1 MVRTAGSFSPWE
13 PCHHAL
19 RTIYIIRK
27 EDEIMDYK
35 ITGYKPEKLF
45 HFFEEISAIPRGSGN
60 EKGISDYL
68 VKFAEDRGL
77 WVYQDEAYNVIIKK
91 GGSKGAEDL
100 PAVMLQ
106 GHLDMVC
113 EKVAGVEHDFEKE
126 GIRLVVKD
134 GILTANGTTLGSD
147 NGVAVALML
156 MVLDD
161 EDIVHPPVECVFTTE
176 EEVGLNGARALD
188 KSQISA
194 RTMINMD
201 SEEEGVAT
209 ISCAGGL
216 RIECTRPVTR
226 QLAEGTLL
234 SIEIS
239 GLKGGHSGTDIDKER
254 QNAIRVMAR
263 VLYQIMKNTDGKL
276 VSFSGGNKDNAIPRE
291 CMASLIFADAE
302 EAKKAEELACSL
314 AETLADEITPYE
326 ENFTCEIT
334 SEEGRTENAL
344 SEEDAKAFIT
354 AMYLAPNGVQS
365 RNMKLDG
372 FVVVS
377 TNMGVARAE
386 ENRLVIVFS
395 PRSSVASLQEEMKAR
410 LGLLADTFG
419 FASEFSGEY
428 PGWSY
433 KEESPVRDVFLE
445 SYRELFGEE
454 LKTEALHAGLECGL
468 FSDAIPGLDAIA
480 VGPTLNNVHTPEENL
495 PLDSFERFYELLKDV
510 LRRLAEK

>member
-1 MVRTAGSFSPWE
+1 ME
-13 PCHHAL
+13 
-19 RTIYIIRK
+19 
-27 EDEIMDYK
+27 YK

-68 VKFAEDRGL
+68 VKFAHDRGL
-77 WVYQDEAYNVIIKK
+77 WVYQDDAYNVIIKK
-91 GGSKGAEDL
+91 GGSKGAENR

-106 GHLDMVC
+106 GHIDMVC

-126 GIRLVVKD
+126 GLDLVVED
-134 GILTANGTTLGSD
+134 GVLTANGTTLGAD

-201 SEEEGVAT
+201 SEEEGMAT

-216 RIECTRPVTR
+216 RIECTRPVVR
-226 QLAEGTLL
+226 EKAEGTLL
-234 SIEIS
+234 TIEIS

-263 VLYQIMKNTDGKL
+263 MLYQLMKNTDGKL
-276 VSFSGGNKDNAIPRE
+276 VAFSGGNKDNAIPRE
-291 CMASLIFADAE
+291 CMASLIYADALQ
-302 EAKKAEELACSL
+302 AQKADELACSL
-314 AETLADEITPYE
+314 AETMADEITPYE
-326 ENFTCEIT
+326 ENFTCEIS
-334 SEEGRTENAL
+334 SEEGRIADAI
-344 SEEDAKAFIT
+344 SAEDAKAFIT

-377 TNMGVARAE
+377 TNMGVVRAE
-386 ENRLVIVFS
+386 DDRLVIVFS

-410 LGLLADTFG
+410 LGLLAETFG
-419 FASEFSGEY
+419 FTATYSGEY

-433 KEESPVRDVFLE
+433 KEESPIREVFLE

-468 FSDAIPGLDAIA
+468 FSDAVPGLDAIA

-510 LRRLAEK
+510 LRRLTEK

>member
-1 MVRTAGSFSPWE
+1 ME
-13 PCHHAL
+13 
-19 RTIYIIRK
+19 
-27 EDEIMDYK
+27 YK
-35 ITGYKPEKLF
+35 ITGYQPEKLF

-60 EKGISDYL
+60 EKGISDFL

-77 WVYQDEAYNVIIKK
+77 WVYQDDAYNVIIKK
-91 GGSKGAEDL
+91 GGSKGAEDR

-106 GHLDMVC
+106 GHIDMVC
-113 EKVAGVEHDFEKE
+113 EKIAGVEHDFEKE
-126 GIRLVVKD
+126 GIDLVVKD
-134 GILTANGTTLGSD
+134 GVLTANGTTLGSD
-147 NGVAVALML
+147 NGVAAALMM

-188 KSQISA
+188 KSQITA
-194 RTMINMD
+194 CTMINMD

-216 RIECTRPVTR
+216 RVECSRPVR
-226 QLAEGTLL
+226 REAAEGTLL
-234 SIEIS
+234 TIEIS

-254 QNAIRVMAR
+254 QNAIRTMAR
-263 VLYQIMKNTDGKL
+263 IVYQLMKNTDGKL
-276 VSFSGGNKDNAIPRE
+276 VSFDGGNKDNAIPRE
-291 CMASLIFADAE
+291 CAASLIYADAE
-302 EAKKAEELACSL
+302 EVKKAEELACSL

-326 ENFTCEIT
+326 ENFACEIT
-334 SEEGRTENAL
+334 SEEGRTADAL
-344 SEEDAKAFIT
+344 RDEDAEAFVT

-372 FVVVS
+372 IVVTS
-377 TNMGVARAE
+377 DNMGIVRSEADK
-386 ENRLVIVFS
+386 LVIVFS

-410 LGLLADTFG
+410 IGLLADTFG
-419 FASEFSGEY
+419 FTAEYSGEY

-433 KEESPVRDVFLE
+433 REVSPIREVFCE

-454 LKTEALHAGLECGL
+454 LKTEALHAGLDCGL

-480 VGPTLNNVHTPEENL
+480 VGPTLYNVHTPEEYL
-495 PLDSFERFYELLKDV
+495 PLDSFERFYVLLKDV
-510 LRRLAEK
+510 LRRLAES

>member
-1 MVRTAGSFSPWE
+1 ME
-13 PCHHAL
+13 
-19 RTIYIIRK
+19 
-27 EDEIMDYK
+27 YK

-68 VKFAEDRGL
+68 VKFAHDRGL
-77 WVYQDEAYNVIIKK
+77 WVYQDDAYNVIIKK
-91 GGSKGAEDL
+91 GGSKGAENC

-106 GHLDMVC
+106 GHIDMVC

-126 GIRLVVKD
+126 GLDLVVED
-134 GILTANGTTLGSD
+134 GVLTANGTTLGAD

-201 SEEEGVAT
+201 SEEEGMAT

-216 RIECTRPVTR
+216 RIECTRPVVR
-226 QLAEGTLL
+226 EKAEGTLL
-234 SIEIS
+234 TIEIS

-263 VLYQIMKNTDGKL
+263 MLYQLMKNTDGKL
-276 VSFSGGNKDNAIPRE
+276 VAFSGGNKDNAIPRE
-291 CMASLIFADAE
+291 CMASLIYADALQ
-302 EAKKAEELACSL
+302 AQKADELACSL
-314 AETLADEITPYE
+314 AETMADEITPYE
-326 ENFTCEIT
+326 ENFTCEIS
-334 SEEGRTENAL
+334 SEEGRTADAI
-344 SEEDAKAFIT
+344 SAEDAKAFIT

-377 TNMGVARAE
+377 TNMGVVRAE
-386 ENRLVIVFS
+386 DDRLVIVFS

-410 LGLLADTFG
+410 LGLLAETFG
-419 FASEFSGEY
+419 FTATYSGEY

-433 KEESPVRDVFLE
+433 KEESPIREVFLE

-468 FSDAIPGLDAIA
+468 FSDAVPGLDAIA

-510 LRRLAEK
+510 LRRLTEK

>member
-1 MVRTAGSFSPWE
+1 ME
-13 PCHHAL
+13 
-19 RTIYIIRK
+19 
-27 EDEIMDYK
+27 YK

-68 VKFAEDRGL
+68 VKFANDRGL
-77 WVYQDEAYNVIIKK
+77 WVYQDEAHNVIIKK
-91 GGSKGAEDL
+91 CGSKGAEDR

-113 EKVAGVEHDFEKE
+113 EKVAGVEHDFEKD
-126 GIRLVVKD
+126 GIDLVVKD
-134 GILTANGTTLGSD
+134 GILKANGTTLGSD
-147 NGVAVALML
+147 NGVAVALMM

-161 EDIVHPPVECVFTTE
+161 EDLVHPPVECVFTTE

-201 SEEEGVAT
+201 SEEEGIAT

-216 RIECTRPVTR
+216 RIECAREIKR
-226 QLAEGTLL
+226 EKAEGTLL
-234 SIEIS
+234 TIDIS

-254 QNAIRVMAR
+254 QNAIRLMAR
-263 VLYQIMKNTDGKL
+263 VLYQVMKETDGKL
-276 VSFSGGNKDNAIPRE
+276 VSFAGGNKDNAIPRE
-291 CMASLIFADAE
+291 CMASLIYADADQ
-302 EAKKAEELACSL
+302 AKKAEEIACDL
-314 AETLADEITPYE
+314 AETLAEEITPYE
-326 ENFTCEIT
+326 EAFACEIT
-334 SEEGRTENAL
+334 SEENREADAV
-344 SEEDAKAFIT
+344 SVEDAKAFIT

-386 ENRLVIVFS
+386 EDRLVIVFS
-395 PRSSVASLQEEMKAR
+395 PRSSVASLQEEIKAR

-419 FASEFSGEY
+419 FKAEYAGEY

-433 KEESPVRDVFLE
+433 REKSPVREVFCE

-480 VGPTLNNVHTPEENL
+480 VGPTLYNVHTPEEHL
-495 PLDSFERFYELLKDV
+495 PLDSFERFYVLLKDV
-510 LRRLAEK
+510 LKRLAE

>member
-1 MVRTAGSFSPWE
+1 ME
-13 PCHHAL
+13 
-19 RTIYIIRK
+19 
-27 EDEIMDYK
+27 YK

-68 VKFAEDRGL
+68 VKFAHDRGL
-77 WVYQDEAYNVIIKK
+77 WVYQDDAYNVIIKK
-91 GGSKGAEDL
+91 GGSKGAENR

-106 GHLDMVC
+106 GHIDMVC

-126 GIRLVVKD
+126 GLDLVVED
-134 GILTANGTTLGSD
+134 GVLTANGTTLGAD

-176 EEVGLNGARALD
+176 EEVGLNGARTLD

-201 SEEEGVAT
+201 SEEEGMAT

-216 RIECTRPVTR
+216 RIECTRPVVR
-226 QLAEGTLL
+226 EKAEGTLL
-234 SIEIS
+234 TIEIS

-263 VLYQIMKNTDGKL
+263 MLYQLMKNTDGKL
-276 VSFSGGNKDNAIPRE
+276 VAFSGGNKDNAIPRE
-291 CMASLIFADAE
+291 CMASLIYADALQ
-302 EAKKAEELACSL
+302 AQKADELACSL
-314 AETLADEITPYE
+314 AETMADEITPYE
-326 ENFTCEIT
+326 ENFTCEIS
-334 SEEGRTENAL
+334 SEEGRIADAI
-344 SEEDAKAFIT
+344 SAEDAKAFIT

-365 RNMKLDG
+365 RNIKLDG

-377 TNMGVARAE
+377 TNMGVVRAE
-386 ENRLVIVFS
+386 DDRLVIVFS

-410 LGLLADTFG
+410 LGLLAETFG
-419 FASEFSGEY
+419 FTATYSGEY

-433 KEESPVRDVFLE
+433 KEESPIREVFLE

-468 FSDAIPGLDAIA
+468 FSDAVPGLDAIA

-510 LRRLAEK
+510 LRRLTEK

>member
-1 MVRTAGSFSPWE
+1 MYG
-13 PCHHAL
+13 
-19 RTIYIIRK
+19 K
-27 EDEIMDYK
+27 EDQIMEYK

-60 EKGISDYL
+60 EKGISDFL
-68 VKFAEDRGL
+68 VKFAQDRGL
-77 WVYQDEAYNVIIKK
+77 WVYQDESHNVIIKK
-91 GGSKGAEDL
+91 AGSKGAEDR

-126 GIRLVVKD
+126 GIDLVVKD
-134 GILTANGTTLGSD
+134 GVLTANGTTLGSD
-147 NGVAVALML
+147 NGVAVALMM

-188 KSQISA
+188 KSQITA

-201 SEEEGVAT
+201 SEEEGIAT

-216 RIECTRPVTR
+216 RVECTRPVTR
-226 QLAEGTLL
+226 EAAEGTLL

-239 GLKGGHSGTDIDKER
+239 GLKGGHSGTDIDKGR

-263 VLYQIMKNTDGKL
+263 VIYQLMKNTDGKL
-276 VSFSGGNKDNAIPRE
+276 VSIDGGNKDNAIPRE
-291 CMASLIFADAE
+291 CSASLIYADVE

-314 AETLADEITPYE
+314 AETLAAEITPYE
-326 ENFTCEIT
+326 ENFACEIT
-334 SEEGRTENAL
+334 SEEGRTADAI
-344 SEEDAKAFIT
+344 SAEDAKAFVT

-372 FVVVS
+372 FVVTSV
-377 TNMGVARAE
+377 NMGVVRSEADKLA
-386 ENRLVIVFS
+386 LVFS

-410 LGLLADTFG
+410 IGLLADTFG
-419 FASEFSGEY
+419 FTAEYSGEY

-433 KEESPVRDVFLE
+433 REVSPIREVFCE
-445 SYRELFGEE
+445 SYHELFGEE

-510 LRRLAEK
+510 LRRLAE